1 MKNSQSIELT
11 NMQNHFISQAKEL
24 GKLIFY
30 NLDSEARGRKVCK
43 SLVRKDLFQEHEQE
57 GDVIYYLTTT
67 GVNYVNSLNP
77 TTPSIT
83 SPIPLELSIE
93 EEIDPYKD
101 PREFSKEDTWEE
113 ESEAEDEE
121 DEEWTEK
128 QEWVEGE
135 EEFSAYIKKQE
146 QEKEEEEEEGITRIG
161 RIQEEAKI
169 ILSPIGSIK
178 KGDTIKTSSCTGI
191 IVKYCSNK
199 EIHLDCK
206 GIISIISKVDIL
218 EILKN

>member
-43 SLVRKDLFQEHEQE
+43 SLVRKNLFQEHEQE

-101 PREFSKEDTWEE
+101 PREFSKEDTWGE
-113 ESEAEDEE
+113 ESEAEDDEE
-121 DEEWTEK
+121 DE
-128 QEWVEGE
+128 EWVEGE

-146 QEKEEEEEEGITRIG
+146 QEEEEEERIEREEKIE
-161 RIQEEAKI
+161 RIEIRQEREAKT
-169 ILSPIGSIK
+169 LSPIGSIR
-178 KGDTIKTSSCTGI
+178 KGDTIKTSSCTGT

>member
-1 MKNSQSIELT
+1 MENLGNIKLT

-24 GKLIFY
+24 GELIFY
-30 NLDSEARGRKVCK
+30 NLNSEARGRKICK
-43 SLVRKDLFQEHEQE
+43 SLVRKNLLQEHEQE
-57 GDVIYYLTTT
+57 GNIIYYLTTT
-67 GVNYVNSLNP
+67 GVNYVNS
-77 TTPSIT
+77 TTPSVI
-83 SPIPLELSIE
+83 SPIPLEIKNKE
-93 EEIDPYKD
+93 KE
-101 PREFSKEDTWEE
+101 EFSQEDIWEKESEDNSEE
-113 ESEAEDEE
+113 ESEESWVEE
-121 DEEWTEK
+121 KARVDK

-146 QEKEEEEEEGITRIG
+146 QEEEKKEKEERIEI
-161 RIQEEAKI
+161 RQEREAKT
-169 ILSPIGSIK
+169 LSPIGSIK

-206 GIISIISKVDIL
+206 GTTSIISKVDIL